1 MLLISDNLL
10 LKYLKA
16 NEQFKLDEFINKKLF
31 TVADTP
37 LTYRQV
43 NSLDTDNL
51 LTKDR
56 AKKQGWRK
64 FSFKELIYLLIVNE
78 LKKFGLKHE
87 QLKQLWEAFFKEL
100 TKRENRQVAEIEI
113 NKGIGEIAIGCVF
126 GQVEIILS
134 IDTEGQIVFYDPI
147 HYALFNPNSKSQ
159 IQIRLNDFV
168 NNLLV
173 KSKKQ
178 PIPVIWSIRQA
189 ILDGYRFDLTTKEE
203 ELLKIIRNVDY
214 SAIRIKKKDGEI
226 TLVYAEKV
234 RDGSNGTTTQDL
246 VEMLN
251 TKDFQDINIVKRD
264 GKIVNYKVEETIK
277 L

>member
-10 LKYLKA
+10 IKYLQA
-16 NEQFKLDEFINKKLF
+16 NDKLKLDEFINKKLF

-43 NSLDTDNL
+43 NSLDTDKL
-51 LTKDR
+51 LTNDR
-56 AKKQGWRK
+56 KEKQGWRK
-64 FSFKELIYLLIVNE
+64 FSFKELIYMLIVNE

-87 QLKQLWEAFFKEL
+87 QLKQLWEVFFNEPTKSEERTVAKIEL
-100 TKRENRQVAEIEI
+100 

-134 IDTEGQIVFYDPI
+134 IDKEGQVVFYDPT
-147 HYALFNPNSKSQ
+147 HYALFYENSKSQ

-168 NNLLV
+168 NGLLV
-173 KSKKQ
+173 KLKKE
-178 PIPVIWSIRQA
+178 PIPVTWSTRQA
-189 ILDGYRFDLTTKEE
+189 ILDGYRIELTTKEE
-203 ELLKIIRNVDY
+203 ELLRIIRNTDY
-214 SAIRIKKKDGEI
+214 NAIRVKKSDGEI
-226 TLVYAEKV
+226 TLVYAEKI

-246 VEMLN
+246 IEMLN
-251 TKDFQDINIVKRD
+251 TKDFQDISIIKRD
-264 GKIVNYKVEETIK
+264 GKIVNYKIEETIK